1 MSMGFTTTRA
11 VSIGGIKTKE
21 NLAERLLGII
31 FSILGAIFLIVALI
45 VTVAVLPNVTG
56 AEGENLYILPI
67 IFGSMGIIWLLVGGG
82 FLIFV
87 GAKDKK
93 KKDLMQNGNMVYAEV
108 TGGSEVFNV
117 EVNGRHPWKLECKY
131 EDPFSGE
138 IYLYSSRNMFVDPY
152 PYIGQQIAVYVDRN
166 DPSKYYVDI
175 QSLRQQENVHD
186 FR

>member
-1 MSMGFTTTRA
+1 MTFTTTRA
-11 VSIGGIKTKE
+11 ISIGGIKAKE
-21 NLAERLLGII
+21 NLAERILGII
-31 FSILGAIFLIVALI
+31 FTVLGAIFLIVTLI
-45 VTVAVLPNVTG
+45 VAVAVLPNVTG
-56 AEGENLYILPI
+56 AEGEDLYILPI
-67 IFGSMGIIWLLVGGG
+67 VFGSIGTPFLLVGIG

-87 GAKDKK
+87 GVKDKK
-93 KKDLMQNGNMVYAEV
+93 KKELMQNGNLIYAMV

-138 IYLYSSRNMFVDPY
+138 VYLYSSRNTFTDPY
-152 PYIGQQIAVYVDRN
+152 PYIGQQIAVYVDKN

>member
-1 MSMGFTTTRA
+1 MNYVTTRA
-11 VSIGGIKTKE
+11 VSMGGIKTKE
-21 NLAERLLGII
+21 NLTEGILGMI
-31 FSILGAIFLIVALI
+31 FSILGAIFLAVALI
-45 VTVAVLPNVTG
+45 VAVAVLPAYTG
-56 AEGENLYILPI
+56 TEDENLYILPI
-67 IFGSMGIIWLLVGGG
+67 VFGSMGAIWLLVGIG

-87 GAKDKK
+87 GIKDKK
-93 KKDLMQNGNMVYAEV
+93 KKELIQNGNMIYAEV

-117 EVNGRHPWKLECKY
+117 QVNGRHPWKLECKY

-138 IYLYSSRNMFVDPY
+138 IYLYSSRNVFLDPY
-152 PYIGQQIAVYVDRN
+152 LYIGQQIAVYVDKN

>member
-1 MSMGFTTTRA
+1 MNYVTTRV
-11 VSIGGIKTKE
+11 VSMGGIKKKE

-31 FSILGAIFLIVALI
+31 FTILGAVFLAVALI
-45 VTVAVLPNVTG
+45 VAVAVLPNVTG

-67 IFGSMGIIWLLVGGG
+67 VFGSIGTPFLLVGIG

-87 GAKDKK
+87 GKMDAKK
-93 KKDLMQNGNMVYAEV
+93 KALMQNGNLIYAEV

-117 EVNGRHPWKLECKY
+117 QVNGRHPWKLECRY

-138 IYLYSSRNMFVDPY
+138 IYLYSSRNTFTDPY
-152 PYIGQQIAVYVDRN
+152 PYIGQQIAVYVDKN

-175 QSLRQQENVHD
+175 QSLRQQENVYD

>member
-1 MSMGFTTTRA
+1 MNYVTTRV
-11 VSIGGIKTKE
+11 VSMRGIKKKE

-31 FSILGAIFLIVALI
+31 FTILGAVFLAVALI
-45 VTVAVLPNVTG
+45 VAVAVLPNVTG

-67 IFGSMGIIWLLVGGG
+67 VFGSIGTPFLLVGIG

-87 GAKDKK
+87 GKMDGKK
-93 KKDLMQNGNMVYAEV
+93 KALMQNGNLIYAEV

-117 EVNGRHPWKLECKY
+117 QVNGRHPWKLECRY

-138 IYLYSSRNMFVDPY
+138 IYLYSSRNTFTDPY
-152 PYIGQQIAVYVDRN
+152 PYIGQQIAVYVDKN